1 MDFSRFESLAATLD
15 NTSPRRQIAKL
26 LAGGAATGLVGMTMV
41 STADAKKK
49 KRKNKKN
56 KKQKPLPPGTQ
67 CPTGSRIGTVSVP
80 ATGATVTSPVLINGQ
95 RYRLRATGSWSTNAQ
110 HGNDAFAAF
119 LLTTPQTPIKEFQGV
134 RLGLS
139 VDGGSPEQWGV
150 YNPDHIYEMD
160 VTGRGAPVTLRYTD
174 PIPSDNSGTLVV
186 DITCA

>member
-1 MDFSRFESLAATLD
+1 MDRSRLDSLAASLG
-15 NTSPRRQIAKL
+15 NTSPRRQIVRL

-41 STADAKKK
+41 GSADAKKK
-49 KRKNKKN
+49 KKKKN
-56 KKQKPLPPGTQ
+56 KKQKTPQNTQ
-67 CPTGSRIGTVSVP
+67 CPTGSRFGTVSVP
-80 ATGATVTSPVLINGQ
+80 ATGATVTTPVLINGQ
-95 RYRLRATGSWSTNAQ
+95 RYRLRATGFWSTNALA
-110 HGNDAFAAF
+110 GNDAFAAF
-119 LLTTPQTPIKEFQGV
+119 NFATPQTPIKEFQGV

-160 VTGRGAPVTLRYTD
+160 VTGRGAPLTLRYTD